1 MLDALAEEKAKV
13 NPLDHKVAR
22 ALLPEYL
29 DKLAALEA
37 EVAELDSTIKAATA
51 SDDEED
57 GDATSRRGPL
67 ADRAQEAEEAS

>member
-29 DKLAALEA
+29 DSSPRLEA

-57 GDATSRRGPL
+57 ARAELKTLSRRPSS
-67 ADRAQEAEEAS
+67 RS